1 MVMLSSNLS
10 NLAQIL
16 NNHLEAKKTGGAR
29 KVRETRKEWIG
40 EVITALEEES
50 LARLE
55 QALRGRKWTFKHTDH
70 DVWRALARHYQDNLC
85 AALVAH
91 GFDLTLYWTQFD
103 ILLEHDCSAFVRRLA
118 QHPDNCVFNTVQN
131 PHGYNWE
138 GVSGLYIRSNLAA
151 WEKRGSVRQRVGEQY
166 RALLET
172 LFPQLTQ
179 EPYTATSV
187 AAVDILT
194 APSAANMAWVEKH
207 LDHHLFPWP
216 KQLPNWGDLARIL
229 AFLEVC
235 KANPLIQ
242 HKFQELENTQ
252 KTAGAR
258 SRQLSKCFE
267 GTPQRAPSFQAFSMV
282 QWQRDKIC
290 SAADQEHDFFKVTG
304 AHHPLSTSLG
314 LSAKEM
320 YLLGHYGPYRVA
332 TQLAEWNFPLLEHL
346 SWMHQGVAVSEEF
359 VDMLLANVEGAALV
373 DTCLQ
378 DPQTRHA
385 FFMNSRVS
393 TVDHVLTTF
402 PHWTKWRDAHNNS
415 LGHYIMAARCEIP
428 KTLVETLV
436 KHDVALLNENNTKGL
451 NGLEVL
457 ERRCSSKSGPNGKY
471 GVFGPF
477 YVDAPLDVFSKMVLG
492 KSVREDTDVQRKIR
506 SRASIKRKM

>member
-40 EVITALEEES
+40 EVTAALEEGS
-50 LARLE
+50 LVRLE

-172 LFPQLTQ
+172 LFPQLEQ
-179 EPYTATSV
+179 EPYITSSV
-187 AAVDILT
+187 SAVNILS
-194 APSAANMAWVEKH
+194 APTAANMAWVAKH
-207 LDHHLFPWP
+207 MDHIPWSA
-216 KQLPNWGDLARIL
+216 QLPDWGDLPRIC
-229 AFLEVC
+229 AFLEMC
-235 KANPLIQ
+235 QANPLIQ
-242 HKFQELENTQ
+242 QKFQELENTQ
-252 KTAGAR
+252 HNAGLR

-267 GTPQRAPSFQAFSMV
+267 GTPQRATSFQAFSMV

-359 VDMLLANVEGAALV
+359 VDMLLDNVEGAALV

-415 LGHYIMAARCEIP
+415 IGHYIMAARCEIP

-436 KHDVALLNENNTKGL
+436 KHDVALLNENNNNGL

-506 SRASIKRKM
+506 ARASIKRKM